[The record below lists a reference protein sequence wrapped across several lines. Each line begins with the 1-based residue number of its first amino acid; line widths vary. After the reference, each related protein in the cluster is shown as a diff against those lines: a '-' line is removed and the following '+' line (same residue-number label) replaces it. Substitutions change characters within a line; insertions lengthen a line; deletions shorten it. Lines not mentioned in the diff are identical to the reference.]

1 TIFKMNKIIL
11 SKKQVQNLIFENRY
25 KINPQTKFL
34 SRCID
39 GRYENKDD
47 LPALAIPGADLGELA
62 LILATANSF
71 GFDVDQEKVYQ
82 SLIEVIGG
90 EKNFQYHTDS
100 HADPKIIAGGCG
112 HFKQIRVD
120 YKAYYLVDE
129 DLKFFEKKLVEIK
142 KNNQAKEELLHGEH
156 LEGAILIVKGDW
168 GIYPRTMVETEAGK
182 KEVEVF
188 VFHQDLVDQRHRA
201 LVKVLLKNKA
211 VIFRD
216 GEDEEWLYEVLCDMM
231 ENHLMETVKRLAPDL
246 PIFNVKFKDDGSFEV
261 KDL

>member
-1 TIFKMNKIIL
+1 MNKVIL
-11 SKKQVQNLIFENRY
+11 NKKQVVSLILENRY
-25 KINPQTKFL
+25 KINPKIKFL
-34 SRCID
+34 SRCVD

-62 LILATANSF
+62 LILATANSY
-71 GFDVDQEKVYQ
+71 GFDVDREKVYQ
-82 SLIEVIGG
+82 SLVEVIGG

-100 HADPKIIAGGCG
+100 HADSKTIAGGCG
-112 HFKQIRVD
+112 HFKQIRAD
-120 YKAYYLVDE
+120 FLSYSLVNE
-129 DLKFFEKKLVEIK
+129 DLEFLEKKLAAIK
-142 KNNQAKEELLHGEH
+142 KNNQVKEELLYGDH
-156 LEGAILIVKGDW
+156 LEGAILMIKGVW
-168 GIYPRTMVETEAGK
+168 GVYPRTIIKTEEGER
-182 KEVEVF
+182 EVEVF

-216 GEDEEWLYEVLCDMM
+216 GEDEEWLYEALCDMM

-246 PIFNVKFKDDGSFEV
+246 PIFNVKFEDDGSFEV